1 MARKMQSSML
11 KPESAIE
18 QADHRA
24 KDYWLSDGIPALVFG
39 AAYIVLFLEVCAIFV
54 LLYLLPHVG
63 SNWLWL
69 FNSAFVASPVAV
81 ILSLVWFGLWHEDI
95 IEFIK
100 SRITYPRTGYVAP
113 PSYWTEKEVE
123 GKTEEP
129 PETLP
134 GVVLRWI
141 DRLPIFESGL
151 GRMVRACLRILFWV
165 WVLGIFEPSWLPPKL
180 RWIFISTL
188 VLPSPSRFR
197 KFRSKL
203 AHDKRQWIKVLDFPL
218 YVLAVLAVLLL
229 LWKQH
234 PTVGMVLFLLSPGA
248 LVMLGGAIDLVRYL
262 RRNPLPRT

>member
-1 MARKMQSSML
+1 ML
-11 KPESAIE
+11 EPEPAIE

-39 AAYIVLFLEVCAIFV
+39 AAYIVLLLEVCTIFV
-54 LLYLLPHVG
+54 LLLLHPHVG

-81 ILSLVWFGLWHEDI
+81 IWSFVWFGLWHEDI

-113 PSYWTEKEVE
+113 PSYWKK
-123 GKTEEP
+123 GDEE
-129 PETLP
+129 EDGASTLP
-134 GVVLRWI
+134 GAVLRWI

-165 WVLGIFEPSWLPPKL
+165 WVLGIYEPSWLPPKL
-180 RWIFISTL
+180 RFIFICTL
-188 VLPSPSRFR
+188 ALPSPSRFR

-203 AHDKRQWIKVLDFPL
+203 AHDKRQWIKVDDFPL
-218 YVLAVLAVLLL
+218 YVFAVLVVLLL

-234 PTVGMVLFLLSPGA
+234 PAVGMVLFWLSPG
-248 LVMLGGAIDLVRYL
+248 LLLMLGGAIDLARYL
-262 RRNPLPRT
+262 RCNPLPRT